1 MGNLIHVNKQTN
13 KQTTKII
20 MSRHKVSRGNT
31 SDLIG
36 MFNKKSAIEAPSSGD
51 VGGLLSV
58 NPGSLG
64 VSHKFRK
71 TSAFVPSTTKIEDKV
86 KDDVKFRKTSA
97 MVRLPSFTLT
107 PTDFAT
113 DLKNSLNHRSL
124 TVDTQLPEYKPMKTG
139 NRSG

>member
-1 MGNLIHVNKQTN
+1 
-13 KQTTKII
+13 

-36 MFNKKSAIEAPSSGD
+36 MFNKKSQIEAPSSGD

-86 KDDVKFRKTSA
+86 KGQGLCFLIDIKIQTPQFTF
-97 MVRLPSFTLT
+97 LPTYVL
-107 PTDFAT
+107 AKY
-113 DLKNSLNHRSL
+113 LYRCRM
-124 TVDTQLPEYKPMKTG
+124 QI
-139 NRSG
+139 

>member
-1 MGNLIHVNKQTN
+1 
-13 KQTTKII
+13 

-36 MFNKKSAIEAPSSGD
+36 MFNKKSQIEAPSSGD

-64 VSHKFRK
+64 ISHKFRK

-86 KDDVKFRKTSA
+86 KGQGLCFDRHINSNPT
-97 MVRLPSFTLT
+97 VRYLHSYLCIGKIFMSLQN
-107 PTDFAT
+107 A
-113 DLKNSLNHRSL
+113 NLNHITCS
-124 TVDTQLPEYKPMKTG
+124 
-139 NRSG
+139 

>member
-1 MGNLIHVNKQTN
+1 
-13 KQTTKII
+13 

-36 MFNKKSAIEAPSSGD
+36 MFNKKSQIEAPSSGD

-86 KDDVKFRKTSA
+86 KGQGLCFDKTYKFKPQFTF
-97 MVRLPSFTLT
+97 LPVHWQNIYCKFESML
-107 PTDFAT
+107 
-113 DLKNSLNHRSL
+113 DLNLFHL
-124 TVDTQLPEYKPMKTG
+124 G
-139 NRSG
+139 

>member
-1 MGNLIHVNKQTN
+1 
-13 KQTTKII
+13 

-36 MFNKKSAIEAPSSGD
+36 MFNKKSQIEAPSSGD

-71 TSAFVPSTTKIEDKV
+71 TSAFAPPPTTTAHKV
-86 KDDVKFRKTSA
+86 TLRQIAMIFRK
-97 MVRLPSFTLT
+97 VLER
-107 PTDFAT
+107 D
-113 DLKNSLNHRSL
+113 NC
-124 TVDTQLPEYKPMKTG
+124 G
-139 NRSG
+139 

>member
-36 MFNKKSAIEAPSSGD
+36 MFNKKSTIEAPSSGD

-86 KDDVKFRKTSA
+86 AKPEVVPRTDCPRKFKLINCTNA
-97 MVRLPSFTLT
+97 TNYYTLLGYFTYYL
-107 PTDFAT
+107 
-113 DLKNSLNHRSL
+113 LICR
-124 TVDTQLPEYKPMKTG
+124 M
-139 NRSG
+139 

>member
-1 MGNLIHVNKQTN
+1 
-13 KQTTKII
+13 

-36 MFNKKSAIEAPSSGD
+36 MFNKKSQIEAPSSGD

-86 KDDVKFRKTSA
+86 KGQGLFFDKTCKFKPHSLFSYLCIGKIFMLLQNA
-97 MVRLPSFTLT
+97 NLNLSF
-107 PTDFAT
+107 
-113 DLKNSLNHRSL
+113 
-124 TVDTQLPEYKPMKTG
+124 
-139 NRSG
+139 

>member
-1 MGNLIHVNKQTN
+1 
-13 KQTTKII
+13 

-36 MFNKKSAIEAPSSGD
+36 MFNKKSQIEAPSSGD

-86 KDDVKFRKTSA
+86 KGQGLCFDKTYKFKPHRLLSYLFKYALVKYLCKGR
-97 MVRLPSFTLT
+97 M
-107 PTDFAT
+107 
-113 DLKNSLNHRSL
+113 
-124 TVDTQLPEYKPMKTG
+124 QI
-139 NRSG
+139 

>member
-1 MGNLIHVNKQTN
+1 
-13 KQTTKII
+13 

-36 MFNKKSAIEAPSSGD
+36 MFNKKSQIEAPSSGD

-86 KDDVKFRKTSA
+86 KGQGLFLIRHVNSN
-97 MVRLPSFTLT
+97 
-107 PTDFAT
+107 PTVYFPTCALEKYLCGCRMQISIIE
-113 DLKNSLNHRSL
+113 DLALAFKSIQN
-124 TVDTQLPEYKPMKTG
+124 K
-139 NRSG
+139 

>member
-1 MGNLIHVNKQTN
+1 
-13 KQTTKII
+13 

-86 KDDVKFRKTSA
+86 KGQGLCFDSHISQFTFLPMRWQNIYAVADCKFGSY
-97 MVRLPSFTLT
+97 
-107 PTDFAT
+107 
-113 DLKNSLNHRSL
+113 SLSKYLSL
-124 TVDTQLPEYKPMKTG
+124 TYVV
-139 NRSG
+139 S

>member
-1 MGNLIHVNKQTN
+1 
-13 KQTTKII
+13 

-36 MFNKKSAIEAPSSGD
+36 MFNKKSQIEAPSSGD

-86 KDDVKFRKTSA
+86 KGQGLCFLIDIKIQTPQFTF
-97 MVRLPSFTLT
+97 LPLYWLNIYVDAECKIIIIDFEQVSTYSRYSFI
-107 PTDFAT
+107 
-113 DLKNSLNHRSL
+113 NSRIFCS
-124 TVDTQLPEYKPMKTG
+124 
-139 NRSG
+139 

>member
-1 MGNLIHVNKQTN
+1 
-13 KQTTKII
+13 

-86 KDDVKFRKTSA
+86 KGQGLCFDSHMNSNPKVYFLTYALAKYLCRC
-97 MVRLPSFTLT
+97 RL
-107 PTDFAT
+107 
-113 DLKNSLNHRSL
+113 
-124 TVDTQLPEYKPMKTG
+124 QI
-139 NRSG
+139 

>member
-1 MGNLIHVNKQTN
+1 
-13 KQTTKII
+13 

-36 MFNKKSAIEAPSSGD
+36 MFNKKSQIEAPSSGD

-86 KDDVKFRKTSA
+86 KGQGLFFDRHINSNPTVYF
-97 MVRLPSFTLT
+97 PSFGKIFMLLQIAN
-107 PTDFAT
+107 F
-113 DLKNSLNHRSL
+113 NHR
-124 TVDTQLPEYKPMKTG
+124 KF
-139 NRSG
+139 